1 MSKRSLYHHAR
12 AALVAASM
20 LIAAFASAQTPAGKP
35 FLDVGKQA
43 PITILVA
50 STPWY
55 SAFEKVVGLYEQ
67 QTGNSIKLDT
77 TPFGGML
84 EKARNAVRS
93 GKSPYDLMFLDTQW
107 TIEFYEGGFLAP
119 LKEIDATF
127 DLPKEV
133 LTYGDSGYWNAQ
145 KRWRT
150 ADGGKLMAYTVLGNL
165 QLIYYRADV
174 LKQAGLAP
182 PKTWADVLAVCTKLN
197 DPPKTYGFV
206 VRGEKGNAIRYDWQ
220 SMMLAEGASVVKDPA
235 SGDFTVTVNSPQAKA
250 ALDQYIELLKRCGPP
265 NYGTLGQG
273 DVIQLLATGKA
284 TMGDV
289 VTAAFSSFEDP
300 AKSAVVGKLET
311 APMPRGRDGAGG
323 AVIGNWN
330 AVIPKDITDAQK
342 KAALAFSR
350 WLLSYEAQRAFALAG
365 GIPNRSDVYT
375 SDVAKEPRLRWMPA
389 YLETQ
394 KFAKQELGY
403 AEGAQVEQ
411 ILGLRLNQAA
421 IGEMSSGK
429 ALNSAAKEIEELFRK
444 NGRRTG
450 ALPPLAE

>member
-1 MSKRSLYHHAR
+1 MLTKNTTRAVLWA
-12 AALVAASM
+12 AALTFAA
-20 LIAAFASAQTPAGKP
+20 AAAAPAAAQKP
-35 FLDVGKQA
+35 FADVGKQP

-55 SAFEKVVGLYEQ
+55 PAFEKVVGLYEQ
-67 QTGNSIKLDT
+67 QTGNQVKLDT

-93 GKSPYDLMFLDTQW
+93 GKSPYDLMFADTQW

-119 LKEIDATF
+119 LKEIDPAF

-133 LTYGDSGYWNAQ
+133 LSYGDSGWWNAQ
-145 KRWRT
+145 KKWRT
-150 ADGGKLMAYTVLGNL
+150 ADGGKLMAYTVLGNV
-165 QLIYYRADV
+165 QLLYYRPDV
-174 LKQAGLAP
+174 LKQAGIAP
-182 PKTWADVLAVCTKLN
+182 PKTWSDVLAACTKLN
-197 DPPKTYGFV
+197 DPPKSYGFV
-206 VRGEKGNAIRYDWQ
+206 VRGEKGNGIRYDWQ
-220 SMMLAEGASVVKDPA
+220 SVMLAEGGAVVKDPPA
-235 SGDFTVTVNSPQAKA
+235 GDFTVTINSPQAKA
-250 ALDQYIELLKRCGPP
+250 ALDLYIDLLKKCGPP

-284 TMGDV
+284 PMGDV
-289 VTAAFSSFEDP
+289 VTAAFASFEDP

-311 APMPRGRDGAGG
+311 LPLPAGRSGSGG

-330 AVIPKDITDAQK
+330 AVVPKNAPEAQQ

-350 WLLSYEAQRAFALAG
+350 WFLTSDAQRAFAQAG

-375 SDVAKEPRLRWMPA
+375 SDLAKEPRLRWMPA
-389 YLETQ
+389 YLETM

-421 IGEMSSGK
+421 IGEMSSAK
-429 ALNSAAKEIEELFRK
+429 ALNTAAKDIEELFRK
-444 NGRRTG
+444 NGRKTG
-450 ALPPLAE
+450 ALPPLPE